1 MIGIICAA
9 ILLFGVIRLYEGY
22 AKYDF
27 PVDAHVM
34 RFKRSVRWVIFV
46 IAYTYILWLKP
57 FNELVY
63 QGSEIHKALWYLIF
77 SLPLAFIH
85 IRMKLYYLLVSDT
98 SLSERVGKKVKN
110 INYLEVDFLKI
121 IKDIETG
128 KTMRLDFYRDK
139 QCSKIF
145 VSYTALKYEI
155 RSLISTEELVELIQS
170 YCIYA
175 NVKVENINEE
185 SPSSPGGA

>member
-9 ILLFGVIRLYEGY
+9 ILLFGVMRLYEGS

-27 PVDAHVM
+27 PVDAYVM
-34 RFKRSVRWVIFV
+34 RFKRSIRCVVFV

-63 QGSEIHKALWYLIF
+63 QGSEIHKALWYLVF
-77 SLPLAFIH
+77 SLPFAFIQ
-85 IRMKLYYLLVSDT
+85 IRMKLYYLLVSDS

-110 INYLEVDFLKI
+110 INYLDVDTLKI
-121 IKDIETG
+121 IKDIETR
-128 KTMRLDFYRDK
+128 KTMRLDFVSDK

-145 VSYTALKYEI
+145 FNYDALKYEI
-155 RSLISTEELVELIQS
+155 RSLISAEELVDLIQS
-170 YCIYA
+170 HCRSA
-175 NVKVENINEE
+175 NIKVEKINEE